1 VRIELLRFKKYR
13 CRICGARIDPMTY
26 GLWKISRCPV
36 CGAKLPDL
44 DPSSEEEEIE
54 EIVEEV
60 TNVIKRDLLD
70 EGEEPEVVD
79 EALEPLKRDLKEHFM
94 EEWLK
99 DKDEEC

>member
-1 VRIELLRFKKYR
+1 MLRFKKYR
-13 CRICGARIDPMTY
+13 CRICGAKINPMTF

-36 CGAKLPDL
+36 CGAKLPDP
-44 DPSSEEEEIE
+44 DSSSNEEEEIE
-54 EIVEEV
+54 EIVEEITDV
-60 TNVIKRDLLD
+60 VKRDLLD
-70 EGEEPEVVD
+70 GGEEPEVVD